1 MLSNKVQSLTP
12 SLTLG
17 ISSKAKQ
24 MKKDGI
30 AVINLSIG
38 EPDFFTPEAVKAA
51 GIAAINNN
59 YTKYDAA
66 VGVID
71 LRQAIC
77 DKLHSEN
84 NLSYTPDQ
92 IVVSSGAKYSLTNT
106 LLTIAN
112 SGDEVIIPAPYWLSY
127 PEIVKLTGA
136 IPRFVETDFTNN
148 FKMTVDQLKAAIND
162 KTKAVIINNPSNPTG
177 AVYQKEEL
185 LALANVCVENDIYII
200 ADEIYERICYLDNF
214 TSIASLSEAIKEKTI
229 LVNGMSKSLS
239 MTGWRLGYTATTKEI
254 AKAMGAIQGHLVS
267 HPCTISQHAAIE
279 GLKSCAD
286 DIANMKRIYQT
297 RRDEATKIIS
307 AIDGLSVVQ
316 PDGAFYIFI
325 NVGAYREKA
334 NAESLSLKICDD
346 MLEKQH
352 VALVP
357 GIAFGNDDFIRLSY
371 AAKLEDIKEG
381 LNRLKQYGGAVFL
394 P

>member
-1 MLSNKVQSLTP
+1 MLSNRVQSLTP

-38 EPDFFTPEAVKAA
+38 EPDFFTPEAVKTA
-51 GIAAINNN
+51 GIDAINNN

-66 VGVID
+66 VGIID

-77 DKLHSEN
+77 DKLNGEN
-84 NLSYTPDQ
+84 QLSYSPDQ

-106 LLTIAN
+106 LLTITN
-112 SGDEVIIPAPYWLSY
+112 PGDEVIIPAPYWLSY
-127 PEIVKLTGA
+127 PEMVKLTGGVA
-136 IPRFVETDFTNN
+136 RFVNTDFANN
-148 FKMTVDQLKAAIND
+148 FKMTAEQLKAAIND

-177 AVYQKEEL
+177 AVYTKDEL
-185 LALANVCVENDIYII
+185 LALANICLENDIYII
-200 ADEIYERICYLDNF
+200 ADEIYERICYLDSF

-279 GLKSCAD
+279 GLKSCTD

-297 RRDEATKIIS
+297 RRDEAAKIIC

-325 NVGAYREKA
+325 NVGAYRDKVT
-334 NAESLSLKICDD
+334 AESLSLKICDD

-357 GIAFGNDDFIRLSY
+357 GIAFGNDNFIRLSY

-381 LNRLKQYGGAVFL
+381 LARLKQYLAEL
-394 P
+394 